1 MYRTVRSLARV
12 LSGPL
17 AALMLVMSVA
27 APAYERADL
36 GHELA
41 IESEHD
47 PATCPPA
54 HDHAICVLASALQ
67 GVAAPTHEAPAVV
80 TARSRVLPPA
90 APETARSGVGV
101 LPHPRGPPSA

>member
-1 MYRTVRSLARV
+1 MHRTVRSLARV

-27 APAYERADL
+27 APVYERADF

-54 HDHAICVLASALQ
+54 HDHSVCAQVSANAGAASNAPEHRFRPLAIGALVFADAADHASA
-67 GVAAPTHEAPAVV
+67 GSERRP
-80 TARSRVLPPA
+80 RSRAPP
-90 APETARSGVGV
+90 TV
-101 LPHPRGPPSA
+101 